1 MVLWNHIDIWGL
13 FSMQAAMLPLSFPHG
28 IILHN
33 QETHPFYIHQT
44 MDIPLSIKLMDKTWL

>member
-1 MVLWNHIDIWGL
+1 
-13 FSMQAAMLPLSFPHG
+13 MQAAMLPLSFPHG